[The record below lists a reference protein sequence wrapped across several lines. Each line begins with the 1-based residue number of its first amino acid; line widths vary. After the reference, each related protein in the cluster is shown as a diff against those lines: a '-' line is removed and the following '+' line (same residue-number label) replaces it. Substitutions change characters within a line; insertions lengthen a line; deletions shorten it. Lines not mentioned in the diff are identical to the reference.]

1 MIVIPAVDLL
11 DGKAVRLHQGRYD
24 AVTVYD
30 NDPPARARAWRGKVP
45 FLHVVDLEGARD
57 GRPVQRAVVRA
68 VIEAFGTGV
77 EVGGGVRTRESFE
90 AYLALGS
97 TRVVLG
103 SAAVKD
109 APLVRA
115 LAIEHPGV
123 VILAVDARDGFVA
136 VDGWTQPTRVRAVE
150 LVRTFADAPL
160 AGVLYATAHEPGR
173 TSTRRR
179 SWRPRRRS
187 PSSPPEASARSTT
200 SAHWLPAESPRA
212 SSGVRFTTEPSRSTT
227 PSTPQSRPI
236 GLRLRSRR
244 LDLGALATPPRG
256 FRLLLAALHAWL
268 HVMTSH
274 LQFAKHSLGRKLSLE
289 HLDGPLDTAV
299 ADDDL
304 EGFALNRFAGHLVSG
319 KIV

>member
-160 AGVLYATAHEPGR
+160 AGVLYTDVARDGTRAGPNIDATAELATQTPV
-173 TSTRRR
+173 
-179 SWRPRRRS
+179 PII
-187 PSSPPEASARSTT
+187 ASG
-200 SAHWLPAESPRA
+200 
-212 SSGVRFTTEPSRSTT
+212 GVGSLDD
-227 PSTPQSRPI
+227 
-236 GLRLRSRR
+236 LR
-244 LDLGALATPPRG
+244 ALAARG
-256 FRLLLAALHAWL
+256 ISACIVGRAIYDGIFTLDDAVDAA
-268 HVMTSH
+268 
-274 LQFAKHSLGRKLSLE
+274 K
-289 HLDGPLDTAV
+289 
-299 ADDDL
+299 
-304 EGFALNRFAGHLVSG
+304 
-319 KIV
+319 